1 MSHSNH
7 QLYHFDSDQLYH
19 FDSDQLYHSDD
30 ELYDSGDEL
39 YHSDSDDLL
48 YDDYDLLLLL
58 LLLRM
63 LLIECFDFSSKNVK
77 IPKVEDLQA
86 KIDEMQ
92 NEIDKL
98 TKENESLEMFDAVSE
113 DLDFVHVEKLQK
125 MLPTLKRITNSYIE
139 ESQKFKAIQDAK
151 NGKIIDLDHDQIV
164 KMHEIAKQIEK
175 LHNSLEAFK
184 QSCNQVES
192 ILKNKNY

>member
-1 MSHSNH
+1 
-7 QLYHFDSDQLYH
+7 
-19 FDSDQLYHSDD
+19 
-30 ELYDSGDEL
+30 
-39 YHSDSDDLL
+39 
-48 YDDYDLLLLL
+48 
-58 LLLRM
+58 M
-63 LLIECFDFSSKNVK
+63 LLIEYFDFSSKNVK

-92 NEIDKL
+92 NQIDKL
-98 TKENESLEMFDAVSE
+98 TKENESLEMFDTVSEE